1 MASPLTPGDAP
12 LSGRGAGA
20 AGKSP
25 REPSPT
31 IQRPPPRSLGDA
43 LRAAGMT
50 IDGPSTGPGSE
61 TPSEE
66 DYEENIRPTLTE
78 PNVVRQRYT
87 RRGRQRAETPS
98 FSSVDFKDI
107 NKDANLRFSRR
118 DSGIHIVPDDDKSL
132 QQLLK
137 ASSQWT
143 QDASPKRRPRKF
155 ADLVFTRQFSAFDR
169 QNPSSVNSP
178 FHGFYTLFWLAVT
191 LYVLKISVENWQMY
205 GNILGTSDIVETMF
219 HRDVILL
226 LISDGIMCALT
237 AVTWLIQRCVF
248 ANYLNWDGAG
258 WVIQHV
264 STGISDTQTLLL
276 SHIDMANSLHCRC
289 GWFDPVA

>member
-1 MASPLTPGDAP
+1 MASPLPPRDAP
-12 LSGRGAGA
+12 LSGRGSGA
-20 AGKSP
+20 ASNNP
-25 REPSPT
+25 RELSPT
-31 IQRPPPRSLGDA
+31 IRRPPPRSLGDA

-66 DYEENIRPTLTE
+66 DYEENIRPALAE
-78 PNVVRQRYT
+78 PHVVRQRYT
-87 RRGRQRAETPS
+87 RHGRQRAEAPA
-98 FSSVDFKDI
+98 FSPVDFKEI
-107 NKDANLRFSRR
+107 NKDSSLPFSRR

-169 QNPSSVNSP
+169 QNPLLVNSP
-178 FHGFYTLFWLAVT
+178 FHGFYTLFWLAVA
-191 LYVLKISVENWQMY
+191 LYVFKISVENWQVY
-205 GNILGTSDIVETMF
+205 GNPLGTRDIVQTMF
-219 HRDVILL
+219 RRDGKILLLLFLYVLLISILVILL
-226 LISDGIMCALT
+226 LISDGIICALT
-237 AVTWLIQRCVF
+237 AVTWLIQQSVF
-248 ANYLNWDGAG
+248 ANHLNWDGAG

-264 STGISDTQTLLL
+264 SAVL
-276 SHIDMANSLHCRC
+276 
-289 GWFDPVA
+289 

>member
-1 MASPLTPGDAP
+1 
-12 LSGRGAGA
+12 
-20 AGKSP
+20 
-25 REPSPT
+25 
-31 IQRPPPRSLGDA
+31 
-43 LRAAGMT
+43 MT

-66 DYEENIRPTLTE
+66 DYEENIRPTLAE
-78 PNVVRQRYT
+78 PHVVRQRYT

-98 FSSVDFKDI
+98 FSAVEFKDI
-107 NKDANLRFSRR
+107 NKDASLRFSRR

-137 ASSQWT
+137 ASAQWT

-191 LYVLKISVENWQMY
+191 LYVLKISIENWQVY

-219 HRDVILL
+219 HRDGQKPLLFYTPLLTFISVILL

-264 STGISDTQTLLL
+264 SAGI
-276 SHIDMANSLHCRC
+276 
-289 GWFDPVA
+289 